1 MAVGFCIREAKPLL
15 HKLGMGL
22 KQVLS
27 RPFACSGGFAGTT
40 CIQHVLKLAGFW
52 HLAPWALEKQ
62 GSYIACQGSQWNH
75 GNASSTSCAPAGTCP
90 ITWFSSFWMFTCS
103 VKQAASHRRTFL
115 HMPEA
120 FRKLDATCT
129 CDFFRL
135 YTLSCCLQPVCNWK
149 PWRQVPKQYTH
160 FCPTTQ
166 VPFPMLSLLST
177 LCCIV

>member
-1 MAVGFCIREAKPLL
+1 MVALQGPHA
-15 HKLGMGL
+15 
-22 KQVLS
+22 
-27 RPFACSGGFAGTT
+27 
-40 CIQHVLKLAGFW
+40 IQHVLKLAGFW

-160 FCPTTQ
+160 FCPTHASAISY
-166 VPFPMLSLLST
+166 VEYVEHIVLHSVKNCKKST
-177 LCCIV
+177 WRYCEVAGHAAK